1 MRYRIGEIVEG
12 VVTGI
17 QPYGAFVQ
25 LDEEQQGLI
34 HISECRSAFIKQVSD
49 ELSIGQQIDVMILDI
64 DEYTQKLSLSRRSV
78 VDRERIKHVTLEYKP
93 NDQRYHHFW
102 TNQHYTIGFETIA
115 EQVNHSIEE
124 SLARLD

>member
-1 MRYRIGEIVEG
+1 MKYHVGDVVSG

-49 ELSIGQQIDVMILDI
+49 ELSIGQEIEVMILDI
-64 DEYTQKLSLSRRSV
+64 DEYSNKLSLSRRSV
-78 VDRERIKHVTLEYKP
+78 VDRERIKKVTLEYKP
-93 NDQRYHHFW
+93 SDQRYHHFW
-102 TNQHYTIGFETIA
+102 TNQHYTFGFDTIA
-115 EQVNHSIEE
+115 KQVNASIEE
-124 SLARLD
+124 SLERLD

>member
-1 MRYRIGEIVEG
+1 MKYKIGDIVQG

-49 ELSIGQQIDVMILDI
+49 ELSIGQSIEVMVLDI
-64 DEYTQKLSLSRRSV
+64 DEYTHKLSLSRRSV
-78 VDRERIKHVTLEYKP
+78 VDRERIKKVTLEYKP
-93 NDQRYHHFW
+93 SDQRYHHF
-102 TNQHYTIGFETIA
+102 
-115 EQVNHSIEE
+115 
-124 SLARLD
+124 